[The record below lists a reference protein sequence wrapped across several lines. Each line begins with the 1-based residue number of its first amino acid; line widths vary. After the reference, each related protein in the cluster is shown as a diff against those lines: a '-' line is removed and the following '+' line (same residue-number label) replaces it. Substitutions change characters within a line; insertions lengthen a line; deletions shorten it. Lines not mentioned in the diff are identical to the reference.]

1 MTQPPT
7 GGYPPPGYPQQPP
20 AGPGGGLYGSQREPQ
35 GHEPT
40 QQFGIDPTL
49 SAQPPAGYPQS
60 APPATGYPQSAPPA
74 VGYPQSAPPAAGYPQ
89 QPGYPGG
96 YPQSA
101 PPAETPA
108 SAAYGPTSGTPVPG
122 QYTPTSGQPFGP
134 PMSGPP
140 GYPPPA
146 TTSGGGGGRGRAV
159 LVLAIVAGLL
169 FVLGGVMTGLY
180 LNTSG
185 DLERTEKNLVARTTD
200 RDTKVKEIEKLK
212 GELQTAKDKLTDT
225 QQDLTG
231 TKNDRDEQ
239 ARQKKVIASCLE
251 KLTTALAAAAAN
263 NKTAYDQAV
272 KGLDAV
278 CDEAEKY
285 L

>member
-1 MTQPPT
+1 MP
-7 GGYPPPGYPQQPP
+7 
-20 AGPGGGLYGSQREPQ
+20 S
-35 GHEPT
+35 
-40 QQFGIDPTL
+40 
-49 SAQPPAGYPQS
+49 
-60 APPATGYPQSAPPA
+60 
-74 VGYPQSAPPAAGYPQ
+74 
-89 QPGYPGG
+89 
-96 YPQSA
+96 
-101 PPAETPA
+101 
-108 SAAYGPTSGTPVPG
+108 

-140 GYPPPA
+140 GYPPA

-200 RDTKVKEIEKLK
+200 RDTRVKEVEKLK

-239 ARQKKVIASCLE
+239 ARQKKVIANCLE

-263 NKTAYDQAV
+263 NKAAYDQAV

>member
-35 GHEPT
+35 GYEPT

-49 SAQPPAGYPQS
+49 SQQPS
-60 APPATGYPQSAPPA
+60 
-74 VGYPQSAPPAAGYPQ
+74 GYPQSAPPAAGYPQ
-89 QPGYPGG
+89 SAPPAAGYPQSAPPAAGYPQPGYPGG

-108 SAAYGPTSGTPVPG
+108 PAGYSPTSGAPVPG

-146 TTSGGGGGRGRAV
+146 TTPGGGGGRGRAV

-185 DLERTEKNLVARTTD
+185 DLERTEKNLVARTAD
-200 RDTKVKEIEKLK
+200 RDTRVKEIEKLK

-239 ARQKKVIASCLE
+239 ARQKKVIANCLE
-251 KLTTALAAAAAN
+251 KLTTALSAAAAG
-263 NKTAYDQAV
+263 NKAAYDQAV